1 MNPQSDPGGTPTGV
15 DTGKDQGHPAS
26 SSLEHLEG
34 QDVGLL
40 RMLKAEVESLKNM
53 AKRTQVKGLKE
64 SVDRVCS
71 IIGSIES
78 NSIELKAARRQQ
90 LGSNL
95 MVVDAKKVVTIL
107 TQNIN
112 SAVVSSNK
120 VVLDA
125 IAGVGAKVTGEH
137 EDDNSGRS
145 GGNNSTEVK
154 AAVANLH
161 ALIEAQGAK
170 IEEIAELGKQS
181 SWTEVVKKN
190 KRKDKGDKPVEKPDV
205 PVMTQRRGTCPPAI
219 LVDVSKED
227 FPELAKKIRGGACR
241 DIIGNRVVGMRQAR
255 SGGLLIEVRGNA
267 DEVSAVRAE
276 ISRSAGAEIGVR
288 TLQQRELLE
297 VRDLDQWSDG
307 PEVLEAIALASGCDT
322 ASLRLVSL
330 RKRFGGAQLALV
342 SAPKDAAQAIIRQGR
357 LRVGM
362 VSCSVRR
369 CDAKVRCFRCLSHG
383 HEAKSCQGPDRTKCC
398 RRCGQ
403 DGHYAKTCTATQEEA
418 LSFTKALATTNKA
431 VSNDGKEVD
440 KTSQ

>member
-1 MNPQSDPGGTPTGV
+1 
-15 DTGKDQGHPAS
+15 
-26 SSLEHLEG
+26 
-34 QDVGLL
+34 
-40 RMLKAEVESLKNM
+40 
-53 AKRTQVKGLKE
+53 
-64 SVDRVCS
+64 
-71 IIGSIES
+71 
-78 NSIELKAARRQQ
+78 
-90 LGSNL
+90 

-107 TQNIN
+107 TQNMN
-112 SAVVSSNK
+112 AAVGSSNK

-125 IAGVGAKVTGEH
+125 IAGVGARVSGDH
-137 EDDNSGRS
+137 EDGNSGRS

-154 AAVANLH
+154 AAVANLQ

-170 IEEIAELGKQS
+170 MEELADRGKQS

-190 KRKDKGDKPVEKPDV
+190 KRKGKDDKPAEKVAV
-205 PVMTQRRGTCPPAI
+205 PVVTQRRGTRPPAI
-219 LVDVSKED
+219 LVDVSRED

-241 DIIGNRVVGMRQAR
+241 DIIGNRVVGMRQAK

-267 DEVSAVRAE
+267 EEVSAVRAE

-322 ASLRLVSL
+322 AALRLVSL
-330 RKRFGGAQLALV
+330 RKRFGGVQRALV
-342 SAPKDAAQAIIRQGR
+342 SAPRDAAQVVIRQGR

-383 HEAKSCQGPDRTKCC
+383 HEAKSCQGPDRSKCC

-403 DGHYAKTCTATQEEA
+403 NGHYAKTCVATQEDA
-418 LSFTKALATTNKA
+418 VSFEKALAVSNQA
-431 VSNDGKEVD
+431 ASNDGKVAAE
-440 KTSQ
+440 TSQ